1 MGRIREEGAMRFA
14 VNGAA
19 ESLIGLG
26 RGRPLAMHGFKDA
39 AKIVGMRTDRLG
51 TRSLIRFA
59 AALERTAFF
68 LRQVSESSV

>member
-1 MGRIREEGAMRFA
+1 MRFA
-14 VNGAA
+14 LNGAA
-19 ESLIGLG
+19 EIPNRPGLG

-51 TRSLIRFA
+51 TRSPIRFA

-68 LRQVSESSV
+68 LRQVSEFVREETF

>member
-39 AKIVGMRTDRLG
+39 AKIVGGTVNLAFTD
-51 TRSLIRFA
+51 
-59 AALERTAFF
+59 
-68 LRQVSESSV
+68 